1 MRLFGKIEKIWGY
14 EDIFVSNDKY
24 CAKYLVFEKA
34 GNKTSMHFHKDKHE
48 TWRVVQGSFL
58 VRYIYTDIAEV
69 KERILTPAPVDA
81 QTLHKIFPIDP
92 LMPHQ
97 LIALEDNS
105 IMLEVSTADSNEDN
119 YRLYR

>member
-1 MRLFGKIEKIWGY
+1 MRLYGKVDKSWGY

-24 CAKYLVFEKA
+24 CAKYLVFDKA

-48 TWRVVQGSFL
+48 TWTVIQGSFL
-58 VRYIYTDIAEV
+58 VRYIHTDVAEA
-69 KERILTPAPVDA
+69 KERILTPGTVNDRP
-81 QTLHKIFPIDP
+81 LHRIFPIDP

-97 LIALEDNS
+97 LEALEDNS
-105 IMLEVSTADSNEDN
+105 IILEISTADSVEDN